1 MVGCKTK
8 VRNECAAKDSIVVTY
23 YRGRYE
29 SFDAVSFV
37 DMKQMSD
44 RKMSNETISLES
56 TLFRKFKSFIKK
68 FLETDYR
75 LMMHAFI
82 QNLIKMK
89 LRWVFLVNYMLHK
102 NKRINHYVMQFI
114 RYCGGQFT
122 FWENNSIILVKR
134 YPTKK

>member
-56 TLFRKFKSFIKK
+56 TLFRKFKSCIKK

-82 QNLIKMK
+82 
-89 LRWVFLVNYMLHK
+89 
-102 NKRINHYVMQFI
+102 
-114 RYCGGQFT
+114 
-122 FWENNSIILVKR
+122 
-134 YPTKK
+134 

>member
-1 MVGCKTK
+1 MFGCKTR
-8 VRNECAAKDSIVVTY
+8 VRNECIAKDPIVATY
-23 YRGRYE
+23 YRGHYE
-29 SFDAVSFV
+29 SFDKVSFV

-44 RKMSNETISLES
+44 RKMSNETISLDS
-56 TLFRKFKSFIKK
+56 TLFRNFKSFIKK
-68 FLETDYR
+68 FLGTGYR

-102 NKRINHYVMQFI
+102 NKRINHYVIQFI